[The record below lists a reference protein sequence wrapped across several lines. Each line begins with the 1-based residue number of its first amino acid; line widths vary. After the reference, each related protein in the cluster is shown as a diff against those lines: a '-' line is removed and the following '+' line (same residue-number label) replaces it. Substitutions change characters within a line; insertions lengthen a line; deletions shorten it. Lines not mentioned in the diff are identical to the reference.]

1 MHIFPAFFT
10 RNPRTLPVVASS
22 NTRGDEP
29 MRSNDDFPIARSD
42 GRHIPM
48 DQLDLDLDRHGKLVT
63 FELVV
68 LQCLMIWWLK
78 NLVDTRK
85 TCAFLYSFS
94 QIRLSFQVELK
105 TIHGF
110 KPSPKQLVISWLHQ
124 SYFYQLVQLCSCRGH
139 ILGISESKSL
149 SLGCFPIVRNQPKTS
164 TND

>member
-1 MHIFPAFFT
+1 MFRGKQKLNKKPNGMHIFPAFFT

-110 KPSPKQLVISWLHQ
+110 KPSPK
-124 SYFYQLVQLCSCRGH
+124 
-139 ILGISESKSL
+139 
-149 SLGCFPIVRNQPKTS
+149 
-164 TND
+164 